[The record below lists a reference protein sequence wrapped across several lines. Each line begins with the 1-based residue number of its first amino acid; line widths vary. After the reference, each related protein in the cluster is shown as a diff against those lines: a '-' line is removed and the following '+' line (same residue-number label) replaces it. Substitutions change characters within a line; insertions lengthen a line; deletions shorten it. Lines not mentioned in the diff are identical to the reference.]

1 MGAEHPL
8 KIGFSRNLAIGIP
21 FWTIAEHGAAVRA
34 RELGVTFLPLH
45 SVNARVQAE
54 HIAQLIQQRV
64 DAIVVAATDPSD
76 ADFLAALDAAHAAGI
91 PLIAVDV
98 VIAAPVVSLV
108 RSDDVRGA
116 TCGMTYLAEQI
127 GGQGKIVHFQG
138 NPQSPVAK
146 LRTVGVRQVLEQFP
160 GLELVLETADAD
172 WDRVRSHAIMQDILA
187 QHADICGVFAAND
200 PMALG
205 AIAAIEEAG
214 RAGQIVVIGVDGDP
228 DALLAVESGKM
239 AATVRRSPYQLGRVA
254 IETAVAAAQGTAVP
268 PEILI
273 DDMTLVT
280 PANVAH
286 SAIESLSIMPGVIDE
301 LMQSSVAIT
310 AERTMLRT
318 IIDSLPDLIY
328 VKDHEGR
335 FVVANAALAHLS
347 GLDDAQALIGKTDHD
362 VFPQQLASQYQSD
375 EQHILQSGV
384 PVFDKEEPVR
394 DAHGE
399 QHWLVTTKIP
409 LRDHNGQIQWL
420 VGRSR
425 DITDRKHAAEER
437 QRLQEELIVA
447 QAAALEEL
455 STPLIPISDSVL
467 VMPLIGRV
475 DSRRASQIL
484 EALLVGV
491 QEQQANLVIVDITGV
506 NVVDTQV
513 GQAIIQAARAVK
525 LLGAQVMLTGIRPE
539 VAQTLVALGID
550 LADIMTH
557 SSLQRGIAYAL
568 HKRSAS
574 SGKK

>member
-1 MGAEHPL
+1 
-8 KIGFSRNLAIGIP
+8 
-21 FWTIAEHGAAVRA
+21 
-34 RELGVTFLPLH
+34 
-45 SVNARVQAE
+45 
-54 HIAQLIQQRV
+54 
-64 DAIVVAATDPSD
+64 
-76 ADFLAALDAAHAAGI
+76 
-91 PLIAVDV
+91 
-98 VIAAPVVSLV
+98 
-108 RSDDVRGA
+108 
-116 TCGMTYLAEQI
+116 
-127 GGQGKIVHFQG
+127 
-138 NPQSPVAK
+138 
-146 LRTVGVRQVLEQFP
+146 
-160 GLELVLETADAD
+160 
-172 WDRVRSHAIMQDILA
+172 
-187 QHADICGVFAAND
+187 
-200 PMALG
+200 
-205 AIAAIEEAG
+205 
-214 RAGQIVVIGVDGDP
+214 
-228 DALLAVESGKM
+228 
-239 AATVRRSPYQLGRVA
+239 
-254 IETAVAAAQGTAVP
+254 
-268 PEILI
+268 
-273 DDMTLVT
+273 
-280 PANVAH
+280 
-286 SAIESLSIMPGVIDE
+286 
-301 LMQSSVAIT
+301 
-310 AERTMLRT
+310 
-318 IIDSLPDLIY
+318 
-328 VKDHEGR
+328 
-335 FVVANAALAHLS
+335 
-347 GLDDAQALIGKTDHD
+347 
-362 VFPQQLASQYQSD
+362 
-375 EQHILQSGV
+375 
-384 PVFDKEEPVR
+384 VR

-420 VGRSR
+420 VVRSR